1 VWHVACNR
9 FDRVSYVTKSA
20 AVFLVLMILS
30 PVTAPFASFPLSA
43 LMGHAAD
50 THASVTVTHADGPPA
65 SLAFAGTV
73 LVEEQMKDG
82 EVILDGR
89 LASLDTPDAQDSVPL
104 AYRSTAVEGS
114 RPRVVALRL

>member
-1 VWHVACNR
+1 MP
-9 FDRVSYVTKSA
+9 YVTKSA

-43 LMGHAAD
+43 LMAHKVD
-50 THASVTVTHADGPPA
+50 THASVTVTQTDESMPSSA
-65 SLAFAGTV
+65 SAGTV

-82 EVILDGR
+82 EVILDAR
-89 LASLDTPDAQDSVPL
+89 LALDTRGNGSAAPL
-104 AYRSTAVEGS
+104 AYRSTAADGA

>member
-1 VWHVACNR
+1 M
-9 FDRVSYVTKSA
+9 SYVTKSA

-43 LMGHAAD
+43 LMSHKAD
-50 THASVTVTHADGPPA
+50 THASVTVTQADG
-65 SLAFAGTV
+65 SLASGFAGTV

-89 LASLDTPDAQDSVPL
+89 LTSLETPVGPDAAPL
-104 AYRSTAVEGS
+104 GHRSPAVEGS

>member
-1 VWHVACNR
+1 
-9 FDRVSYVTKSA
+9 VSYVTKSA

-43 LMGHAAD
+43 LMGHSTD
-50 THASVTVTHADGPPA
+50 THASVTLTPVDG
-65 SLAFAGTV
+65 SLASPLAGTV

-89 LASLDTPDAQDSVPL
+89 LASLDTPEAHDTAPV
-104 AYRSTAVEGS
+104 AYRSTAVDGA

>member
-1 VWHVACNR
+1 
-9 FDRVSYVTKSA
+9 VSYVIKSA

-43 LMGHAAD
+43 LMAQKAD
-50 THASVTVTHADGPPA
+50 THASVAVTQADGWLSSA
-65 SLAFAGTV
+65 TSANTV

-89 LASLDTPDAQDSVPL
+89 SAALDTLDRHGAAPL
-104 AYRSTAVEGS
+104 AHDSTAADGS
-114 RPRVVALRL
+114 RPRVVVLRL

>member
-1 VWHVACNR
+1 VWHVACR
-9 FDRVSYVTKSA
+9 YLDRVSYVTKSA

-43 LMGHAAD
+43 LMGHRAD
-50 THASVTVTHADGPPA
+50 THASVMMTQADG
-65 SLAFAGTV
+65 SLASPVAGTV

-89 LASLDTPDAQDSVPL
+89 LAALDTPEAQDTAPL
-104 AYRSTAVEGS
+104 AYRSTAAEGS

>member
-1 VWHVACNR
+1 VWHVACR
-9 FDRVSYVTKSA
+9 YLDRVSYVIKSA

-43 LMGHAAD
+43 LMGHKVD
-50 THASVTVTHADGPPA
+50 THASVTVTQADGTLA
-65 SLAFAGTV
+65 SPLAGTV

-89 LASLDTPDAQDSVPL
+89 LVSLDTPEARDAAPL
-104 AYRSTAVEGS
+104 AYRSTAVESS

>member
-1 VWHVACNR
+1 VWHVACKDL
-9 FDRVSYVTKSA
+9 DRVSYVTKSA

-43 LMGHAAD
+43 LMGHKAD
-50 THASVTVTHADGPPA
+50 THASVTVTQDDRSLA
-65 SLAFAGTV
+65 SAFAGTV

-89 LASLDTPDAQDSVPL
+89 LASLDTLEAKNTAPL
-104 AYRSTAVEGS
+104 ASRSTAVDGS

>member
-1 VWHVACNR
+1 M
-9 FDRVSYVTKSA
+9 SYVTKSA

-43 LMGHAAD
+43 LMAHKAD
-50 THASVTVTHADGPPA
+50 THASVTITQADG
-65 SLAFAGTV
+65 SLASPLAGTV

-82 EVILDGR
+82 EAILDGR
-89 LASLDTPDAQDSVPL
+89 LASLDTPEAQAAAPL
-104 AYRSTAVEGS
+104 AYRSTAVEGT

>member
-1 VWHVACNR
+1 
-9 FDRVSYVTKSA
+9 VSHVTKSA

-43 LMGHAAD
+43 LLAPRAD
-50 THASVTVTHADGPPA
+50 THTSVTLTQTDASLSSPA
-65 SLAFAGTV
+65 SAGTV

-89 LASLDTPDAQDSVPL
+89 LAALDTPDERDAASL
-104 AYRSTAVEGS
+104 AYRSIAADGA
-114 RPRVVALRL
+114 RPRVVVLRL

>member
-1 VWHVACNR
+1 MWHVACR
-9 FDRVSYVTKSA
+9 QLDRVSFVTKSA

-43 LMGHAAD
+43 LMGHKAD
-50 THASVTVTHADGPPA
+50 THASMTVTQTDG
-65 SLAFAGTV
+65 SLSSPLAGTV

-82 EVILDGR
+82 EVILDAT
-89 LASLDTPDAQDSVPL
+89 LVSLDTPEAQDTTPL
-104 AYRSTAVEGS
+104 TYRSTAVDGA

>member
-1 VWHVACNR
+1 M
-9 FDRVSYVTKSA
+9 SYVTKSA

-43 LMGHAAD
+43 LLGHKAD
-50 THASVTVTHADGPPA
+50 THASVTLTQADT
-65 SLAFAGTV
+65 SLASGFAGTV

-89 LASLDTPDAQDSVPL
+89 LTSLDALVEQARAPL
-104 AYRSTAVEGS
+104 AYRSTAVDGS
-114 RPRVVALRL
+114 GPRVVALRL